1 MAKKLY
7 RFKVAMTIKTE
18 DPSWI
23 NTKKAVNMCMNC
35 GIVNELTPIKE
46 VRFIQLMAS
55 TNKKGKAYEQTK
67 E

>member
-1 MAKKLY
+1 
-7 RFKVAMTIKTE
+7 MTIKTE